1 MKETEMYTFFKQ
13 QLKNL
18 EINRGLKQYERMLEK
33 DDWEKEIDALISG
46 MCRVCLQFDEIPN
59 KEKKRIIENNVITD
73 TNFIGFNAGII
84 YQWLAR
90 ERGKFF
96 QELQHRQ
103 EQKSEEPKP
112 ILEGAARE
120 AMLQKWLSEI
130 ADGVKAVPQLSTAEI
145 KREGKIEVEKKATGW
160 VPEVDPAEWTVRDY
174 LHKQYVKE
182 NYHIQTGE
190 KLSTWISEEEW
201 LKKKESEV

>member
-160 VPEVDPAEWTVRDY
+160 VPEVDPAEWHKRDY
-174 LHKQYVKE
+174 LHKLWVKE
-182 NYHIQTGE
+182 NFDVKTGE